1 MPSAGMHSFHAP
13 YRGGVRLQGGNG
25 MASKKLLDL
34 LNAAIAREVQVSVQ
48 YMWQHVQW
56 MGVEHYAVSGEFK
69 TIAVQEMKHAEKIA
83 ERLWYLGN
91 VPPTT
96 KPAPITVGDELWEM
110 VDNDIT
116 AEEEAIEMY
125 RGIIDVARKEGDI
138 TTAFIFKEILEDEEE
153 HHDFFTSLK
162 DKPKKK

>member
-1 MPSAGMHSFHAP
+1 MT
-13 YRGGVRLQGGNG
+13 
-25 MASKKLLDL
+25 SKKLLGM
-34 LNAAIAREVQVSVQ
+34 LNDAIAREVQVSVQ

-83 ERLWYLGN
+83 ERLWYLGGI
-91 VPPTT
+91 PTT
-96 KPAPITVGDELWEM
+96 MPAPIEVGGELWEM
-110 VDNDIT
+110 VDNDIK
-116 AEEEAIEMY
+116 AEVEAITMY
-125 RGIIDVARKEGDI
+125 KKIIKVAAADGDV

-162 DKPKKK
+162 DKPKRK

>member
-1 MPSAGMHSFHAP
+1 
-13 YRGGVRLQGGNG
+13 

-48 YMWQHVQW
+48 YMWQHIQW

-83 ERLWYLGN
+83 ERLWYLGG
-91 VPPTT
+91 VPTT
-96 KPAPITVGDELWEM
+96 KPAPIEVGGELWEM
-110 VDNDIT
+110 VDNDIK
-116 AEEEAIEMY
+116 AEWEAIVMY
-125 RGIIDVARKEGDI
+125 KDIIKLASTEGDV
-138 TTAFIFKEILEDEEE
+138 TTAFIFEGILEDEEG

-162 DKPKKK
+162 DKPKKKK